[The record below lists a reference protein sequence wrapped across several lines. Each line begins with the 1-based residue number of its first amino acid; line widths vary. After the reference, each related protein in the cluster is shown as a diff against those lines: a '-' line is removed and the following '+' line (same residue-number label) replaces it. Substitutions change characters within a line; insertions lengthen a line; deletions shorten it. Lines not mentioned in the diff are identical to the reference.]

1 LNLMRLLQVRLILK
15 MQPYRWDTLKPVC
28 AGLISALLI
37 GVALYLLHTF
47 KLSIVLG
54 HAILSAQLL
63 MIPIFLVIYAELLI
77 LFKGSP
83 EDEIVIN
90 SLRKKFLGGK
100 NKKRR

>member
-1 LNLMRLLQVRLILK
+1 
-15 MQPYRWDTLKPVC
+15 
-28 AGLISALLI
+28 
-37 GVALYLLHTF
+37 LLHTF